1 MPPGGIIGEDRQWK
15 VKMKFYP
22 SALPSGKHF
31 PSTINVDEFEE
42 GVKNIH
48 HLLLGTKEKL

>member
-1 MPPGGIIGEDRQWK
+1 MIGEDRQWK
-15 VKMKFYP
+15 MKMKFYP

-31 PSTINVDEFEE
+31 PSTVNVDEFEE

-48 HLLLGTKEKL
+48 HLLLGTKENP